1 MMRRTTS
8 STITRNA
15 TPAPIYMK
23 ILSLSLPSL
32 LDVLGFIV
40 LVFVVVGTV
49 VTLLTI
55 ASMIK

>member
-1 MMRRTTS
+1 
-8 STITRNA
+8 
-15 TPAPIYMK
+15 MK

-40 LVFVVVGTV
+40 LVFVVIGTV